1 MDVDLVPNQV
11 PIEHPLS
18 TLSMYP
24 SSGSTRMLSSS
35 MDPQWPVEYPTFFY
49 LQRQIASNPSCFT
62 GECVH
67 PKKKSYSLGKQNASL
82 YLYNCTYIL
91 HIYIYICL
99 YLSSHQ
105 RFALIPE
112 TITQKSLVIT
122 ISLAYHV
129 PQILAVFPSPKRAK
143 VTHTHT
149 HIYIY
154 ILYLYIHIPS
164 GHLT

>member
-35 MDPQWPVEYPTFFY
+35 MDPQWPVEYPTFFTCSGRLPAIQVVSRVNVY
-49 LQRQIASNPSCFT
+49 IRKRNPIHLASKMCPYIYIT
-62 GECVH
+62 AH
-67 PKKKSYSLGKQNASL
+67 
-82 YLYNCTYIL
+82 TYY
-91 HIYIYICL
+91 IYIYICL

-112 TITQKSLVIT
+112 TITQKNLVIT

-143 VTHTHT
+143 VT
-149 HIYIY
+149 
-154 ILYLYIHIPS
+154 LYLYIHIPS